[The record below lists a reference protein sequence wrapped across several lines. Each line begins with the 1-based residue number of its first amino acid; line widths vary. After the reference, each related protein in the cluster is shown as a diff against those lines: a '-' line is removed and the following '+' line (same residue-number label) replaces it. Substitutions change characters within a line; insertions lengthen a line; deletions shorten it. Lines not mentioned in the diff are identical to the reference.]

1 MRQHA
6 RMSSL
11 SIAVSLLPDLRFWGK
26 ARPAEPGSPG
36 HHALCYHSLDV
47 AAVGVAYLQAV
58 PRASQWLAAQL
69 GIRDTAALE
78 SWIAFWLALHD
89 LGKFSHAF
97 QAQCPGLVER
107 LFGDCPSR
115 LDSHRHDSLGAA
127 WVDEHLLDIAQDEAW
142 FGGAERYDLLPW
154 AQASCGHH
162 GQPPLSRI
170 ANLARHWGIPNM
182 DAALSFSRQ
191 MRQLL
196 LTSEAAALPLLPG
209 WEVASTRVSWW
220 IAGLAVLAD
229 WIGSNTRYF
238 PYCTDA
244 IPLDAYWQ
252 RAQMQAATALAACGV
267 LPKPPGREQTFATLF
282 PALPSPSPLQA
293 WAAGVELQL
302 GPQLFI
308 LEDVTGAGKTEA
320 ALTLVHR
327 LMAGRQVDGFFVG
340 LPTMATAHALYGRV
354 ASANSRLF
362 GDAWASLALAT
373 GSRDMVEA
381 FTASVLPTDSGE
393 RDQRLA
399 EMDTASSRCEQ
410 WLADHNKRALL
421 APAAVGTIDQAL
433 LAVLKSKHQSLR
445 LLGLAGKVLV
455 IDEVHACDAYMA
467 EVLEQLLQFHAFAGG
482 SALLLSATLTE
493 QMKSRL
499 VGAFAAG
506 CGAAPMVWQAR
517 SDYPLVTAWAA
528 IAPELIRQTPIATRP
543 DVARSLQI
551 RYWHDRA
558 QAQQEIA
565 QALSQGQCAAWI
577 CNSVADA
584 LQVHADMAELIPAQ
598 QITLFH
604 ARFALGDR
612 LDIEEDVLR
621 RFGPTSTP
629 ELRRGRLLIATQVAE
644 QSLDFDADL
653 LLTELAPI
661 DRVIQRAGRLRR
673 HRRDAQGH
681 RLTAPDQPDG
691 RGPAC
696 LWVLGPPWSDEPA
709 ADWLRRALPR
719 TGRVYENHAQLWLS
733 ARALQ
738 RGEIHMP
745 ADARHLIEGVFGP
758 DADEPPGLQRSA
770 MLSMGRVF
778 ADASEARQNMVK
790 LKLGYERSALDWN
803 DDTVAPTRLGEATRE
818 VLLARWEGDTLK
830 PWRKHPTH
838 AWAYSSVKVAQRL
851 IDSAAPPADAARRAA
866 WDATLSQLPGGG
878 RGQVLLALDEH
889 QCAVAMPLRGDP
901 AVWHYDSTQGL
912 RALPESKGHA

>member
-1 MRQHA
+1 MG
-6 RMSSL
+6 L
-11 SIAVSLLPDLRFWGK
+11 
-26 ARPAEPGSPG
+26 
-36 HHALCYHSLDV
+36 
-47 AAVGVAYLQAV
+47 AYLQAV
-58 PRASQWLAAQL
+58 PRATRWLATRL
-69 GIRDTAALE
+69 GTPDAAALQ

-89 LGKFSHAF
+89 LGKFSHSF
-97 QAQCPGLVER
+97 QAQCPGLVKR
-107 LFGDCPSR
+107 LLGDCPPR
-115 LDSHRHDSLGAA
+115 LDAHRHDSLGAA
-127 WVDEHLLDIAQDEAW
+127 WVDEQLLDIARDEDW
-142 FGGAERYDLLPW
+142 FDGAEIEDLLPW
-154 AQASCGHH
+154 MHASCGHH

-170 ANLARHWGIPNM
+170 GNLLRHWGQPNS

-196 LTSEAAALPLLPG
+196 LTPEAAALPQLPG
-209 WEVASTRVSWW
+209 WEAASQCVSWW

-238 PYCTDA
+238 PYCTNA
-244 IPLDAYWQ
+244 IPLNDYW
-252 RAQMQAATALAACGV
+252 RHAQEQAATALAACGV
-267 LPKPPGREQTFATLF
+267 LPQPPAQEHSFATLF
-282 PALPSPSPLQA
+282 PALPLPSPLQA
-293 WAAGVELQL
+293 WAADVELTP

-320 ALTLVHR
+320 ALMLVHR
-327 LMAGRQVDGFFVG
+327 LMAGGQADGFFVG

-354 ASANSRLF
+354 ASSNSRLF

-381 FTASVLPTDSGE
+381 FTASVLPADSGE
-393 RDQRLA
+393 RDRRLT
-399 EMDTASSRCEQ
+399 ELDTASSRCEQ
-410 WLADHNKRALL
+410 WLADHNKRALM

-493 QMKSRL
+493 QMKAAL
-499 VGAFAAG
+499 VTAFAKG
-506 CGAAPMVWQAR
+506 CDQALPAWQAR
-517 SDYPLVTAWAA
+517 PDYPLTTAWAA
-528 IAPELIRQTPIATRP
+528 SQVELIRQTPIATRP
-543 DVARSLQI
+543 DVARQLQV
-551 RYWHDRA
+551 RYLHDRA

-565 QALSQGQCAAWI
+565 QALCQGQCAAWI
-577 CNSVADA
+577 CNTVADA
-584 LQVHADMAELIPAQ
+584 LQVHADMAALIPAE

-621 RFGPTSTP
+621 RFGPASTP

-673 HRRDAQGH
+673 HRRDAQGK
-681 RLTAPDQPDG
+681 RLTDASQPDG

-738 RGEIHMP
+738 QGEIHMP
-745 ADARHLIEGVFGP
+745 ADARHLIEDVFGP
-758 DADEPPGLQRSA
+758 GADEPPGLQRSA
-770 MLSMGRVF
+770 MLSMGRTF
-778 ADASEARQNMVK
+778 ADSSEARQNLVK
-790 LKLGYERSALDWN
+790 LKLGYERGALDWN

-818 VLLARWEGDTLK
+818 VLLARWDGGALK
-830 PWRKHPTH
+830 PWRDHPTH
-838 AWAYSSVKVAQRL
+838 PWAYSSVKVAQRL
-851 IDSAAPPADAARRAA
+851 IDNAVPPADATCRAA
-866 WDATLSQLPGGG
+866 WDAALAQLPGGG
-878 RGQVLLALDEH
+878 RGQMLLALE
-889 QCAVAMPLRGDP
+889 PRGP
-901 AVWHYDSTQGL
+901 NLWSASASDSTGNAVVCWYRPTIGL
-912 RALPESKGHA
+912 LLQKGPGVTADPGASPHE

>member
-1 MRQHA
+1 MN
-6 RMSSL
+6 SPP
-11 SIAVSLLPDLRFWGK
+11 ITTTLLPDLRFWGK
-26 ARPAEPGSPG
+26 ARPTAAASPD
-36 HHALCYHSLDV
+36 HHPLCFHSLDV
-47 AAVGVAYLQAV
+47 AAVGLAYLQTV
-58 PRASQWLAAQL
+58 PRVTKWLAARL
-69 GIRDTAALE
+69 GTQDSAALE
-78 SWIAFWLALHD
+78 SWITFWLALHD
-89 LGKFSHAF
+89 LGKFSHSF
-97 QAQCPGLVER
+97 QAQCPELVKHLLGHCPER
-107 LFGDCPSR
+107 QDV
-115 LDSHRHDSLGAA
+115 HRHDSLGAV
-127 WVDEHLLDIAQDEAW
+127 WVDEHLLDIALEEGWFAEASIH
-142 FGGAERYDLLPW
+142 GLMPW
-154 AQASCGHH
+154 VQANCGHH
-162 GQPPLSRI
+162 GQPPLGRI
-170 ANLARHWGIPNM
+170 GNLLRHWEQQNS

-191 MRQLL
+191 MRHLL
-196 LTSEAAALPLLPG
+196 LTPEAAALPQLTD
-209 WEVASTRVSWW
+209 WDTRSQRVSWW

-229 WIGSNTRYF
+229 WLGSNTRYF
-238 PYCTDA
+238 PYCTEA
-244 IPLDAYWQ
+244 IPLDSYWQ
-252 RAQMQAATALAACGV
+252 RAQAQAAAALKACGV
-267 LPKPPGREQTFATLF
+267 LPHSPVQGRSFQALF
-282 PALPSPSPLQA
+282 PTLPRPSPLQA
-293 WAAGVELQL
+293 WAAGVELPP

-327 LMAGRQVDGFFVG
+327 LMAGGQADGFFVG

-354 ASANSRLF
+354 AASNASLF

-381 FTASVLPTDSGE
+381 FTASVLPADSGE

-455 IDEVHACDAYMA
+455 IDEVHACDAYMI
-467 EVLEQLLQFHAFAGG
+467 EVLEQLLEFHAFAGG

-499 VGAFAAG
+499 VSAFAAG
-506 CGAAPMVWQAR
+506 CGADLPAWQAQP
-517 SDYPLVTAWAA
+517 DYPLTTAWAA
-528 IAPELIRQTPIATRP
+528 SQPSALRQTPMPTRP
-543 DVARSLQI
+543 DVARSLQV
-551 RYWHDRA
+551 RYLHDRA
-558 QAQQEIA
+558 LAQQDVA
-565 QALSQGQCAAWI
+565 RALRHGQCAAWI
-577 CNSVADA
+577 CNSVVDA
-584 LQVHADMAELIPAQ
+584 LQVHADMAELIPAE

-621 RFGPTSTP
+621 RFGPASTP

-673 HRRDAQGH
+673 HRRDSQGT
-681 RLTAPDQPDG
+681 RLADASQPDG

-696 LWVLGPPWSDEPA
+696 LWVLGPPWADEPA
-709 ADWLRRALPR
+709 ADWLRRPLPR

-738 RGEIHMP
+738 GGEIHMP
-745 ADARHLIEGVFGP
+745 ADARRLIEGVFGP

-778 ADASEARQNMVK
+778 ADASEARQNVVK
-790 LKLGYERSALDWN
+790 LELGYERGAMDWN

-818 VLLARWEGDTLK
+818 VLLARWDGGALK
-830 PWRKHPTH
+830 PWREHPTH
-838 AWAYSSVKVAQRL
+838 PWAYSSVKVAQRL
-851 IDSAAPPADAARRAA
+851 IDSAVPPTDATRRAA
-866 WDATLSQLPGGG
+866 WDATLAGLPGGG
-878 RGQVLLALDEH
+878 RGQVLLALDEQ
-889 QCAVAMPLRGDP
+889 QCGLVMPLRGEP
-901 AVWHYDSTQGL
+901 ALWHYDSTQGL
-912 RALPESKGHA
+912 RALPASKGHA